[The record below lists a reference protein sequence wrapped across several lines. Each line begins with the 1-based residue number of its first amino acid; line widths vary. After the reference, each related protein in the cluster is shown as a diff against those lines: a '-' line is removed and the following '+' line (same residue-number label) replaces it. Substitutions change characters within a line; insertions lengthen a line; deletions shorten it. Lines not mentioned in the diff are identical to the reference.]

1 MSAESNAFNL
11 QHQVRNN
18 ANELQDYMRELD
30 NWERD
35 IKKKDQ
41 SLSTSKSILK
51 PSIPPVRNATTIQH
65 KQQQEETSPRK
76 EEKKTKKGKKEKIPG
91 YDYSAWD
98 KLDVES
104 ALQDMDSSSESDT
117 LLESEGS
124 GKEDEDYQKEKAEA
138 ERQVGLFVCLFYLS
152 S

>member
-18 ANELQDYMRELD
+18 ANEVQDYMRDLD
-30 NWERD
+30 NWERE

-51 PSIPPVRNATTIQH
+51 PSLPPVRNTSSKQR
-65 KQQQEETSPRK
+65 KQQQETSPKK
-76 EEKKTKKGKKEKIPG
+76 EENRKTKKEKIPG
-91 YDYSAWD
+91 FDYSAWD
-98 KLDVES
+98 KLDVEG
-104 ALQDMDSSSESDT
+104 ALQDMDSSSESET

-124 GKEDEDYQKEKAEA
+124 EKEDEDYQKQKAEA
-138 ERQVGLFVCLFYLS
+138 ERQEGLFVCLFVRIRS
-152 S
+152 D

>member
-18 ANELQDYMRELD
+18 ANEIQDYMRELD

-51 PSIPPVRNATTIQH
+51 PSIAPVRNTTTKQH
-65 KQQQEETSPRK
+65 KQQQQQETSPKK
-76 EEKKTKKGKKEKIPG
+76 EEKKTKKEKIPG

-104 ALQDMDSSSESDT
+104 ALQDIDSSSESET
-117 LLESEGS
+117 VLESEGS
-124 GKEDEDYQKEKAEA
+124 EKEEDYQKEKAES
-138 ERQVGLFVCLFYLS
+138 ERQVGLFVCLFVCLS